1 MTAPSSDLASVQTL
15 PQLLAWRSARTPDGE
30 AYRAFDTAS
39 QSWTSLT
46 WSQARERVAR
56 WSRALARLALPSGAR
71 VAILLPNG
79 LDAMCMDQATLAL
92 GQVPV
97 PLHAI
102 DNPGSIAYILADAEV
117 SLLVVEGLAQWH
129 SIAAVG
135 TALPHLRTV
144 VVTGAQESIDP
155 QPAATAAV
163 RVIAL
168 ADWLGAA
175 SQRPLMHTPPCAA
188 DLAGIVYTSG
198 TTGKPKGVMLTH
210 RNVMADLKAVMARI
224 RPTPDDVFLSFLPLS
239 HTFERT
245 GGYYLPM
252 AAGSCVA
259 YARSVAL
266 LSQDL
271 QTVRPTVLVSV
282 PRIYERVYAKVQ
294 EKLAPSPLRTRLF
307 QAAVAVGW
315 RRFCAAQRLP
325 MPPASASGPDE
336 SGGLW
341 RFLPWPL
348 LQAWVAK
355 PLQAQFG
362 GRLRVAVSGGA
373 PLSPAIARCFLGLG
387 VPVLQGYGMT
397 ETSPVVSVNTLAD
410 NHPASVGRALPGVQ
424 VRIGEN
430 RELQVR
436 GDIVMKGYWNRPQDT
451 ASTVA
456 PDGWL
461 STGDQAEIIDGRIYI
476 RGRIKDILVTSTG
489 EKVPPA
495 DLELAIT
502 ADPLFAQALVLGEG
516 RPFIACVVV
525 LEPLA
530 WAHLAQSLGLDP
542 QQPESLLHPSAR
554 QATLTRIEATAA
566 SFARYAIPRA
576 VHLTLDPWTVENG
589 LMTPTLKLKRNPLLV
604 RFAAQ
609 IETMYQPRDKI

>member
-1 MTAPSSDLASVQTL
+1 MTASTSELASVQTL
-15 PQLLAWRSARTPDGE
+15 PQLLAWRSARTPSGE
-30 AYRAFDTAS
+30 AYRAFDPTS
-39 QSWTSLT
+39 QRWEHLT
-46 WSQARERVAR
+46 WAQATERVAR
-56 WSRALARLALPSGAR
+56 WSRALSHLALPSGAR

-92 GQVPV
+92 GHVPV

-102 DNPGSIAYILADAEV
+102 DNPGSIAYILADCEA
-117 SLLVVEGLAQWH
+117 SLLVVEQLAQWD

-135 TALPHLRTV
+135 TALPHLRAV
-144 VVTGAQESIDP
+144 VVTGAQETIASEPD
-155 QPAATAAV
+155 ATVAV
-163 RVIAL
+163 MAL
-168 ADWLGAA
+168 TDWLRAA
-175 SQRPLMHTPPCAA
+175 PERPLMHTPPCAA

-210 RNVMADLKAVMARI
+210 RNVMANIKAVMARI
-224 RPTPDDVFLSFLPLS
+224 QPTPEDIFLSFLPLS

-245 GGYYLPM
+245 AGYYLPM

-259 YARSVAL
+259 YARSVGL

-282 PRIYERVYAKVQ
+282 PRIYERVHAKVV
-294 EKLAPSPLRTRLF
+294 ETLAPSPLRTRLF

-315 RRFCAAQRLP
+315 RRFCAEQRLP
-325 MPPASASGPDE
+325 APAASASGEDDT
-336 SGGLW
+336 GGLW
-341 RFLPWPL
+341 RLLPWAL

-373 PLSPAIARCFLGLG
+373 PLSGPIARCFLGLG

-397 ETSPVVSVNTLAD
+397 ETSPVVSVNTLTD
-410 NHPASVGRALPGVQ
+410 NYPASVGRALPGVE

-436 GDIVMKGYWNRPQDT
+436 SDMVMKGYWNRPQDS
-451 ASTVA
+451 ALIVS

-502 ADPLFAQALVLGEG
+502 ADPLFAQALVLGEN
-516 RPFIACVVV
+516 RPFIACVVA
-525 LEPLA
+525 LQPLA
-530 WAHLAQSLGLDP
+530 WEHLAQSLGLDP
-542 QQPESLLHPSAR
+542 RQPESLNHKSAR
-554 QATLTRIEATAA
+554 QAALARIEVATA
-566 SFARYAIPRA
+566 SFARYAVPRA
-576 VHLTLDPWTVENG
+576 VCLTLEPWTIENG
-589 LMTPTLKLKRNPLLV
+589 LMTPTLKLKRNPLLA
-604 RFAAQ
+604 RFSAQ
-609 IETMYQPRDKI
+609 IEAMYQRRS

>member
-1 MTAPSSDLASVQTL
+1 MTISSSDLASVQTL

-30 AYRAFDTAS
+30 AYRAFDADS
-39 QSWTSLT
+39 QSWVSLS
-46 WSQARERVAR
+46 WAQAGARVAR
-56 WSRALARLALPSGAR
+56 WSRALGHLALPGGAR

-79 LDAMCMDQATLAL
+79 LDAMCMDQAALAM

-102 DNPGSIAYILADAEV
+102 DNPGSIAYILADCEA
-117 SLLVVEGLAQWH
+117 SLLVVEGLTQWH

-135 TALPHLRTV
+135 TPLPHLRAV
-144 VVTGAQESIDP
+144 VVTGSEESIASD
-155 QPAATAAV
+155 PAAAV
-163 RVIAL
+163 AVMAL
-168 ADWLGAA
+168 ADWLSAA
-175 SQRPLMHTPPCAA
+175 PQRPPMHTPPCAA
-188 DLAGIVYTSG
+188 DLASIVYTSG

-210 RNVMADLKAVMARI
+210 RNVMADVKAVMARI
-224 RPTPDDVFLSFLPLS
+224 QPTPDDVFLSFLPLS

-282 PRIYERVYAKVQ
+282 PRIYERVHAKVL

-325 MPPASASGPDE
+325 VPPASGFGEDG
-336 SGGLW
+336 SGGMW
-341 RFLPWPL
+341 QFLPWAL

-373 PLSPAIARCFLGLG
+373 PLSSTIARCFLGLG
-387 VPVLQGYGMT
+387 IPVLQGYGMT
-397 ETSPVVSVNTLAD
+397 ETSPVVSVNTLVD
-410 NHPASVGRALPGVQ
+410 NHPDSVGRALPGVE

-451 ASTVA
+451 ARTVA
-456 PDGWL
+456 ADGWL
-461 STGDQAEIIDGRIYI
+461 NTGDQAELVDGRIHI

-502 ADPLFAQALVLGEG
+502 ADPLFAQALVLGEN
-516 RPFIACVVV
+516 RPFIACLAV
-525 LEPLA
+525 LEPQE
-530 WAHLAQSLGLDP
+530 WARLAQSLGLDP
-542 QQPESLLHPSAR
+542 RQPESLLHQSAQ
-554 QATLTRIEATAA
+554 QAALARIAAATAN
-566 SFARYAIPRA
+566 FARYAVPRA
-576 VHLTLDPWTVENG
+576 VCLTLEPWTIENG
-589 LMTPTLKLKRNPLLV
+589 LMTPTLKLKRNPLLA

-609 IETMYQPRDKI
+609 IEVLYQPRG